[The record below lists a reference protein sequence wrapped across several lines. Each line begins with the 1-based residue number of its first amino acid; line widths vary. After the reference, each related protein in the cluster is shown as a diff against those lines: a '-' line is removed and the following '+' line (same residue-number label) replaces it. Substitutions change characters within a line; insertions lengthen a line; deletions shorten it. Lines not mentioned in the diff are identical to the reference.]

1 MTRSENE
8 SLKPSSLDETS
19 SAELLE
25 RAYGLETPKQ
35 ARELYRDWATTYD
48 MHLQS
53 GLHYR
58 APQRIAEI
66 LAGVLA
72 DRSCLILDVG
82 CGTGLVAEHLAQYGF
97 NACDGLDFS
106 PEMLAVA
113 EQKGIYRSLIEAD
126 LEKPLEIAQG
136 SYDAAICC
144 GTFTHGHVGR
154 QALTEI
160 CRLLKPGTPFACTI
174 HNHLWQEAGFSLE
187 IERLEDCGIAT
198 LESVTEEPYFDGAP
212 ADGKYCVLRRH

>member
-1 MTRSENE
+1 MSASENE
-8 SLKPSSLDETS
+8 SVKPTSLDEAS
-19 SAELLE
+19 SADLLK
-25 RAYGLETPKQ
+25 RAYGLETPTQ

-48 MHLQS
+48 IHLQS

-66 LAGVLA
+66 LAEVLE

-82 CGTGLVAEHLAQYGF
+82 CGTGLVAEYLAQHGF

-106 PEMLAVA
+106 PEMLEVA
-113 EQKGIYRSLIEAD
+113 EQKRIYQSLIEAD
-126 LEKPLEIAQG
+126 LEKPLKIAEA

-144 GTFTHGHVGR
+144 GTFTHGHVGP

-160 CRLLKPGTPFACTI
+160 CRLLKPGTPLACTI
-174 HNHLWQEAGFSLE
+174 HNHLWEEAGFSLE
-187 IERLEDCGIAT
+187 IEGLEGCGIAT

>member
-1 MTRSENE
+1 MSRSENE
-8 SLKPSSLDETS
+8 SMKPSSLDEAS

-35 ARELYRDWATTYD
+35 ALELYRDWATTYD
-48 MHLQS
+48 THLGQ
-53 GLHYR
+53 GLHYC
-58 APQRIAEI
+58 APSRIAEI
-66 LAGVLA
+66 LAQVLEE
-72 DRSCLILDVG
+72 RLSLILDIG
-82 CGTGLVAEHLAQYGF
+82 CGTGLVAESLARHGF
-97 NACDGLDFS
+97 KLCDGLDFS
-106 PEMLAVA
+106 PEMLEVA

-126 LEKPLEIAQG
+126 LEKPLEIAEG

-144 GTFTHGHVGR
+144 GTFTHGHVSR

-160 CRLLKPGTPFACTI
+160 CRLLKRGTPLACTI
-174 HNHLWQEAGFSLE
+174 HNHLWEEAGFSLE
-187 IERLEDCGIAT
+187 IERLEGCGIAT

>member
-1 MTRSENE
+1 MSASENE
-8 SLKPSSLDETS
+8 SVKPTALDEAS
-19 SAELLE
+19 SADLLK
-25 RAYGLETPKQ
+25 RAYGLETPTQ

-82 CGTGLVAEHLAQYGF
+82 CGTGLVAEYLAHRGF

-106 PEMLAVA
+106 PEMLEVA

-126 LEKPLEIAQG
+126 LEKPLEIAEG

-144 GTFTHGHVGR
+144 GTFTHGHVSR

-174 HNHLWQEAGFSLE
+174 HNHLWEEAGFSLE
-187 IERLEDCGIAT
+187 IERLEGCGIAT

>member
-35 ARELYRDWATTYD
+35 ALELYRDWATTYD
-48 MHLQS
+48 THLEQ

-58 APQRIAEI
+58 APSRIAEI
-66 LAGVLA
+66 LAEVLEEQ
-72 DRSCLILDVG
+72 SSLILDVG
-82 CGTGLVAEHLAQYGF
+82 CGTGLVAEYLAHLGF
-97 NACDGLDFS
+97 KLCDGLDFS
-106 PEMLAVA
+106 PEMLEVA
-113 EQKGIYRSLIEAD
+113 KKKGIYQSLVEAD

-144 GTFTHGHVGR
+144 GTFTHGHVGP
-154 QALTEI
+154 QALGEI
-160 CRLLKPGTPFACTI
+160 CRVLKPGTPFACTI
-174 HNHLWQEAGFSLE
+174 HNHLWKTAGFSLE
-187 IERLEDCGIAT
+187 IERLETSGIAT
-198 LESVTEEPYFDGAP
+198 LESVREESYFDGAP